1 MEYLNS
7 IELCGIVG
15 NARIQPISGDV
26 CASFSLMVEHCSKDS
41 HGLQTVECNWF
52 TVSAFQSKVG
62 ADLDK
67 VGKGSHVYVKGR
79 LRLRQ
84 YTDAF
89 GQARVLPEVVA
100 HQVNICHD

>member
-1 MEYLNS
+1 MEYINN
-7 IELCGIVG
+7 IELRGVVG
-15 NARIQPISGDV
+15 TARLQAISNDV
-26 CASFSLMVEHCSKDS
+26 CANFSLMVEHSSKDS

-52 TVSAFQSKVG
+52 SVSAFQSKVG
-62 ADLDK
+62 ADIDK

-79 LRLRQ
+79 LRFRQ

-100 HQVNICHD
+100 HLVNICHD